1 MRERLLLH
9 GEENGGGLRLIG
21 FHELHARGCVIK
33 EVADENCRPL
43 RAARRGFLRDLPG
56 LQVKTYAGG
65 IGGFGQ

>member
-9 GEENGGGLRLIG
+9 GEEDGGGLRLIG

-33 EVADENCRPL
+33 EVAHEDRRTL
-43 RAARRGFLRDLPG
+43 RAARGGFLRDLPG